1 METHGI
7 MMRLITWYW
16 MLQVIKKERKIMKR
30 TCKVNGKVSYPQNDG
45 VLTTFSFH
53 NPQTGEV
60 YAMSTTSQEETD
72 ELNYGDTVTLEI
84 KKAEVSE

>member
-1 METHGI
+1 
-7 MMRLITWYW
+7 
-16 MLQVIKKERKIMKR
+16 MKR
-30 TCKVNGKVSYPQNDG
+30 NYNVNGKVSYPQNDG

-53 NPQTGEV
+53 NPDTGD
-60 YAMSTTSQEETD
+60 MMTIQTTSQKETD

>member
-1 METHGI
+1 
-7 MMRLITWYW
+7 
-16 MLQVIKKERKIMKR
+16 MKR

-53 NPQTGEV
+53 NPETGE
-60 YAMSTTSQEETD
+60 MLTIQTTSQEETD
-72 ELNYGDTVTLEI
+72 ELNYGDTVMLEI

>member
-1 METHGI
+1 
-7 MMRLITWYW
+7 
-16 MLQVIKKERKIMKR
+16 MKR

-53 NPQTGEV
+53 NPETGEV

-72 ELNYGDTVTLEI
+72 ELDYGDTVTLEI
-84 KKAEVSE
+84 RKSEPETVEAPEEVVVEKTEVAE

>member
-1 METHGI
+1 
-7 MMRLITWYW
+7 
-16 MLQVIKKERKIMKR
+16 MLQITKKEREIMKR

-53 NPQTGEV
+53 NPETGE
-60 YAMSTTSQEETD
+60 MLTIQTTSQEETD

-84 KKAEVSE
+84 KKSEVSE

>member
-1 METHGI
+1 
-7 MMRLITWYW
+7 
-16 MLQVIKKERKIMKR
+16 MKR

-53 NPQTGEV
+53 NPETGEV

-84 KKAEVSE
+84 KKEEPEEPEKEVEETEVSE

>member
-1 METHGI
+1 
-7 MMRLITWYW
+7 
-16 MLQVIKKERKIMKR
+16 MLPIIKKEREIMKR
-30 TCKVNGKVSYPQNDG
+30 NYIVNGKVSYPQNDG

-53 NPQTGEV
+53 NPETGDV
-60 YAMSTTSQEETD
+60 MTIQTTSQEETD

>member
-1 METHGI
+1 
-7 MMRLITWYW
+7 
-16 MLQVIKKERKIMKR
+16 MKR

-53 NPQTGEV
+53 NPQTGE
-60 YAMSTTSQEETD
+60 MLTIQTTSKEETD

-84 KKAEVSE
+84 RKVEVSE

>member
-1 METHGI
+1 
-7 MMRLITWYW
+7 
-16 MLQVIKKERKIMKR
+16 MLQITKKEREIMKR

-53 NPQTGEV
+53 NPETGE
-60 YAMSTTSQEETD
+60 MLTIQTTSQEETD

>member
-1 METHGI
+1 
-7 MMRLITWYW
+7 
-16 MLQVIKKERKIMKR
+16 MKR
-30 TCKVNGKVSYPQNDG
+30 TCKVNGKVNGKVSYPQNDG

-53 NPQTGEV
+53 NPETGEV

>member
-1 METHGI
+1 
-7 MMRLITWYW
+7 
-16 MLQVIKKERKIMKR
+16 MKR

-53 NPQTGEV
+53 NPQTGE
-60 YAMSTTSQEETD
+60 MLTIQTTSQEETD

-84 KKAEVSE
+84 KKSEVEK

>member
-1 METHGI
+1 
-7 MMRLITWYW
+7 
-16 MLQVIKKERKIMKR
+16 MKR

-53 NPQTGEV
+53 NPETGEV

-84 KKAEVSE
+84 KKEEPKEPEKEVEETEVSE

>member
-1 METHGI
+1 
-7 MMRLITWYW
+7 
-16 MLQVIKKERKIMKR
+16 MKR

-53 NPQTGEV
+53 NPETGE
-60 YAMSTTSQEETD
+60 MLTIQTTSQEETD

-84 KKAEVSE
+84 RKAELETVEAPEETEVPE